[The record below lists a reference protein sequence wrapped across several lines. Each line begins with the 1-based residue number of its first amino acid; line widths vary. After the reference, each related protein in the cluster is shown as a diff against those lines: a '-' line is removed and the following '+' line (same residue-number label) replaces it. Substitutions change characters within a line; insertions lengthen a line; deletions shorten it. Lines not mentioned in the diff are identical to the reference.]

1 MTQATNKNMAT
12 LVQAVSTIEPD
23 GTRWID
29 VYTAPGTIEL
39 LGAAIAEPAQAL
51 GVNAVVSW
59 LDPDECVLAHA
70 VAARLEVPRAAAEL
84 DLGQLTLYP
93 TLPGGSSVLIVGTA
107 FSASRPIASVRAL
120 LENAGHTVA
129 AAASLDPESGIVLTT
144 F

>member
-1 MTQATNKNMAT
+1 MTQSTHKNIAEM
-12 LVQAVSTIEPD
+12 VQAVSVVEPD

-29 VYTAPGTIEL
+29 VYTVPGTIEL
-39 LGAAIAEPAQAL
+39 LGAAMAEPAQAL

-59 LDPDECVLAHA
+59 LDSDECVVAHV
-70 VAARLEVPRAAAEL
+70 VAARLGVPRAAAEL

-93 TLPGGSSVLIVGTA
+93 TLPGGSSVLIVATA
-107 FSASRPIASVRAL
+107 FTASRPIASVRAL
-120 LENAGHTVA
+120 LENAGHTVV